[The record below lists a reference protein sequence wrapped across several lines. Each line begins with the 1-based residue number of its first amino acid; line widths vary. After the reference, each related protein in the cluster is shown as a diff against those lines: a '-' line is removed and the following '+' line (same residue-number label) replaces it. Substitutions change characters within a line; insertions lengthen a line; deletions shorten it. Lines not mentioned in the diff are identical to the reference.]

1 MLNMSTTTVIVK
13 VLVEGYH
20 EHSFTVS
27 VCEKF
32 VVKKKKERYS
42 CGGPALKVTD
52 NGHEHVVFL
61 PDKIKVIALI

>member
-1 MLNMSTTTVIVK
+1 MLNMSTTTITVIVK

-32 VVKKKKERYS
+32 VVKKKKRDTAV
-42 CGGPALKVTD
+42 GVQL
-52 NGHEHVVFL
+52 
-61 PDKIKVIALI
+61 

>member
-32 VVKKKKERYS
+32 VVKKKKRETAV
-42 CGGPALKVTD
+42 GAQL
-52 NGHEHVVFL
+52 
-61 PDKIKVIALI
+61 